1 MSGAASIAAAKN
13 RRSKETPRFVQS
25 CPAKSGT
32 ACPRNAPPQQSAKT
46 TNNAGN
52 DNNNTNKMVDPV
64 TLRVLGPM
72 QPLQIIQIHEQRLNN
87 FDKKIEE
94 LKALTPVLNE
104 VTSFSPQSQPQMF
117 SMEQFNN
124 ACNTGSGACNTG
136 SGACN
141 TACSEECSNKFA
153 DLEEKI
159 TILEEVVMN
168 LQLTLANVQNFAME
182 TNLCMM
188 KLNKAAASS
197 VPVETIAVENV
208 RPENIEQEHISIKI
222 NELVDTTV
230 LTEVFSPPLD

>member
-25 CPAKSGT
+25 CPAKSGA
-32 ACPRNAPPQQSAKT
+32 ACPLNAKP
-46 TNNAGN
+46 TNNNSQKTNN
-52 DNNNTNKMVDPV
+52 DNNAVNKMVDPA

-94 LKALTPVLNE
+94 LKNMTPVLNE
-104 VTSFSPQSQPQMF
+104 VNTQPQLF

-124 ACNTGSGACNTG
+124 ACNTGACNTE
-136 SGACN
+136 ACN
-141 TACSEECSNKFA
+141 TDTGMCNEACLTKFA

-159 TILEEVVMN
+159 AILEEVVMN

-188 KLNKAAASS
+188 KLNNTVAPAENTAAPA
-197 VPVETIAVENV
+197 PAPAENMV
-208 RPENIEQEHISIKI
+208 ADHVIIKI
-222 NELVDTTV
+222 NELNDTNINDTTL

>member
-104 VTSFSPQSQPQMF
+104 VQPQPQMF

-124 ACNTGSGACNTG
+124 ACNINACNTG
-136 SGACN
+136 ADAGTCN
-141 TACSEECSNKFA
+141 EECSNKFA

-197 VPVETIAVENV
+197 VPVETIAFENV
-208 RPENIEQEHISIKI
+208 RPEIIEPEHISIKI